1 MGIVELLVLSLALAA
16 DAFTVGAAVGLQHS
30 SPRQIFR
37 LSFHFGLF
45 QSLLSLIGIIA
56 GAFFVSYIE
65 QWDHW
70 IAFVLL
76 VLIGG
81 RMIMGGGDKDD
92 SKKEAADP
100 TKGGRLIGFS
110 VAVSIDALA
119 AGIGLGAVGAPVAL
133 ATIVIGVTAGA
144 ATAIS
149 MKMAGEVSKRFGG
162 RLEPLAG
169 IVLIVLGIKIVAE
182 HTGLL

>member
-1 MGIVELLVLSLALAA
+1 MGIFELMVLSLALSA

-30 SPRQIFR
+30 SPRQVFR

-45 QSLLSLIGIIA
+45 QSLLSLAGIVA
-56 GAFFVSYIE
+56 GAFFAGYIE
-65 QWDHW
+65 NWDHW
-70 IAFVLL
+70 IAFALL

-81 RMIMGGGDKDD
+81 RMIAGLGDDD
-92 SKKEAADP
+92 EKREDADP
-100 TKGGRLIGFS
+100 TRGSRLIGFS
-110 VAVSIDALA
+110 LAVSIDALA

-133 ATIVIGVTAGA
+133 STAVIGITACA

-149 MKMAGEVSKRFGG
+149 MKMAGEVSRRFGG

-169 IVLIVLGIKIVAE
+169 VVLILLGIKIVIE
-182 HTGLL
+182 HMGYL